1 MSEIKGVESQSRL
14 MTKLTLSA
22 LSKVSKDSSCW
33 KEPIIYKALLVS
45 GLSVLTTAIQL
56 IKEDINRDEKEA

>member
-1 MSEIKGVESQSRL
+1 MSEIKGVESQSRFL
-14 MTKLTLSA
+14 TKLTTSA

-33 KEPIIYKALLVS
+33 KEPIVYKVLLVS
-45 GLSVLTTAIQL
+45 GLSVLNTDIQL